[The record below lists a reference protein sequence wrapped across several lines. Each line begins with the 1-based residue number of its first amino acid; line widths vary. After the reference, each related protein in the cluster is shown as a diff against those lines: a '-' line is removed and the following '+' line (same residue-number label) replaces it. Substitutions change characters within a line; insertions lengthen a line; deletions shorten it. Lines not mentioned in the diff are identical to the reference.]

1 MRSARRGCARHAA
14 RFAAWCEKRDR
25 ERGSRCWRVAAAAT
39 CAVLA
44 GTTALAGHNIPRDVS
59 IKYSAEKKRFKGK
72 FKSQVASCRSGIVSL
87 RRVEPG
93 PIPLVGSAQA
103 SSDGSSSVKAGAAQ
117 PLVRRHSGLSG
128 GGWILPR
135 SVRSKI
141 INP

>member
-1 MRSARRGCARHAA
+1 MVRETRSRARIALLA
-14 RFAAWCEKRDR
+14 
-25 ERGSRCWRVAAAAT
+25 VAAAAT

-72 FKSQVASCRSGIVSL
+72 LKSQVASCRSGIVSL

-93 PIPLVGSAQA
+93 PNPLVGSAQA
-103 SSDGSSSVKAGAAQ
+103 SSDGSWSVKAGAGSSRWYADTAGFQ
-117 PLVRRHSGLSG
+117 AADGYCPA
-128 GGWILPR
+128 
-135 SVRSKI
+135 VRSKI